1 MWIEKEIED
10 IQLLDGQ
17 SEMSLKLIKTSNLK
31 LQWIPESYV
40 FPMEVEISK
49 SVAKA
54 IREECENLWGIRVIG
69 QRTENIK

>member
-17 SEMSLKLIKTSNLK
+17 GEMSLKLIKTSNLK

-40 FPMEVEISK
+40 FPMEVEISE
-49 SVAKA
+49 SVAEA

-69 QRTENIK
+69 

>member
-10 IQLLDGQ
+10 IQLLDGH
-17 SEMSLKLIKTSNLK
+17 SEMNLKLIKTGNLK
-31 LQWIPESYV
+31 LQWIPEPYV
-40 FPMEVEISK
+40 FPMEVEITEL
-49 SVAKA
+49 VAEA